1 MLDLEEA
8 VESLSASEITLLNV
22 LQDME
27 VGDRPDCVHTRAAA
41 LGDSSSRSL
50 C

>member
-8 VESLSASEITLLNV
+8 VESLSAAEITLLNT

-27 VGDRPDCVHTRAAA
+27 VGVGPTCVCTRASA
-41 LGDSSSRSL
+41 LGEH
-50 C
+50 